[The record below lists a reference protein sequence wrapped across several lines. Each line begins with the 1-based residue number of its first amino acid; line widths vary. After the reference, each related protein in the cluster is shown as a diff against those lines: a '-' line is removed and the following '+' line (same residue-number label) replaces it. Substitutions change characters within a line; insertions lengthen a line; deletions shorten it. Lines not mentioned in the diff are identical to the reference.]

1 MRKLA
6 FFLVLLVLAIPC
18 SSEIITVDD
27 DGPAHFNTIQAAIN
41 VAKNCDTI
49 IVADG
54 TYTGNGN
61 RDIDFKG
68 KAITVRSANGP
79 EHCIIDCQGLGR
91 AFHFHSGEQ
100 ADSHLEGFTI
110 TNGYVKVGGGGI
122 YCTGSGPTL
131 MNCTLIGN
139 SVEMNGG
146 GLCGGN
152 PTVINCTFI
161 GNLEKS
167 GAGGGALNGG
177 SSSGMFFNC
186 VFEANTAS
194 SGGAI
199 YGSWSTFINCIITGN
214 TAYQDG
220 GGIACWGSNP
230 TLINCTIAGNHANR
244 DGGGI
249 YSGLHSSRPIITQC
263 TIIDNSA
270 NGRGGGLYCDDSYSL
285 IIGSI
290 LYGNSADEGNQLSAT
305 RHSILRI
312 SYSNIQGGQSDV
324 YPEYCTLNWGDGNI
338 DADPCFIDPE
348 NGDYRLAASSCCI
361 DAAAPYYYLFG
372 QHFADIKGDCRLAGQ
387 SLDMGSNEFGSSPD
401 RDADLL
407 SDIDEIP
414 YGSKPNNPDTD
425 GDGLLDGVETIRGTD
440 PTTADAPP
448 GIFIPAQCPAI
459 QQGLF
464 LAFPLETVTV
474 SPGIYYENV
483 DFQGKNLILQSI
495 APLNNET
502 VDATIIDAKGVDT
515 VIAFIGTENSSCVV
529 SGFTVTNGGFSGIG
543 SRNAARP
550 LGRDKGC
557 EAIIENNKIVNNFCY
572 SRGGNRGGGGIF
584 NCDGVIQNNMISN
597 NQASEDGGGIAGCDG
612 TIRNNIIS
620 NNTSGYRGGGISRCS
635 GLITGNIITGNYGGY
650 GAGGIYCDRRYSP
663 TITNCLIAGN
673 MTCGGNYGD
682 GGGIYLK
689 NHCDLTI
696 TNCTIVDNKA
706 RGNDGKGGGI
716 YCEYGTP
723 TLTNCILWGNTGLW
737 GKQLFI
743 TGRWANV
750 TVSYSN
756 VRGGVGSVYI
766 EEGSLNWAE
775 GNIDT
780 DPYFV
785 ETGYWDAN
793 DVWINGD
800 YRLRAGSPCI
810 DAGTDAG
817 VYEDIDGNIRPFDF
831 PGVDNNGEL
840 PDFDM
845 GAYEAIATMQGKLT
859 MLPRTINRSRQRE
872 TISAVMRLPESI
884 ITDDIDVDELL
895 VLFPGAIEAVSQS
908 IIPSGKPAQSN
919 VRIVAVFDKAESLS
933 GVPDNGDVELT
944 VVGRFNTGEY
954 FYSTDKIRIISPR
967 N

>member
-1 MRKLA
+1 MKKAILILSWLLLA
-6 FFLVLLVLAIPC
+6 T
-18 SSEIITVDD
+18 SSKAQMITVDD
-27 DGPAHFNTIQAAIN
+27 DGPAHFNNIQAAIDA
-41 VAKNCDTI
+41 AKDGDTV

-54 TYTGNGN
+54 TYTGYGN

-68 KAITVRSANGP
+68 KPITVRSTTGP
-79 EHCIIDCQGLGR
+79 ENCIIDCQGLGR

-100 ADSHLEGFTI
+100 ADSHLGGFTI

-122 YCTGSGPTL
+122 YCDGSGPTL

-139 SVEMNGG
+139 SAERSGG

-152 PTVINCTFI
+152 STVINCTFI
-161 GNLEKS
+161 ENSSKKYV
-167 GAGGGALNGG
+167 GGALLGG
-177 SSSGMFFNC
+177 SSSATFTNC
-186 VFEANTAS
+186 VFQGNSAHN
-194 SGGAI
+194 GGAI
-199 YGSWSTFINCIITGN
+199 YGSSSTFINCIITGN

-220 GGIACWGSNP
+220 GGIKCWGSTP
-230 TLINCTIAGNHANR
+230 TLINCTIAGNSAGR

-249 YSGLHSSRPIITQC
+249 YSGLSSSRPIITQC

-270 NGRGGGLYCDDSYSL
+270 DGRGGGLYCDDSYSL

-290 LYGNSADEGNQLSAT
+290 LYGNSADEGNQISAT

-324 YPEYCTLNWGDGNI
+324 YPAYCTLNWGDGNI

-414 YGSKPNNPDTD
+414 YGSNPDNPDTD

-448 GIFIPAQCPAI
+448 GIFIPAQYPAI

-464 LAFPLETVTV
+464 LAFPLEKVTV

-483 DFQGKNLILQSI
+483 DFQGKNLTLQSI

-502 VDATIIDAKGVDT
+502 VDATIIDGNGVDT
-515 VIAFIGTENSSCVV
+515 VIAFSGTENSNCILK
-529 SGFTVTNGGFSGIG
+529 GFTVTNGAFSGIG

-572 SRGGNRGGGGIF
+572 SRGGSRGGGGIF
-584 NCDGVIQNNMISN
+584 NCDGVIQNNIISN
-597 NQASEDGGGIAGCDG
+597 NQTSEAGGGIAGCEG

-673 MTCGGNYGD
+673 ITCGGNYGD

-706 RGNDGKGGGI
+706 QGNDGKGGGI
-716 YCEYGTP
+716 YCGYGTP
-723 TLTNCILWGNTGLW
+723 TLTNCILWGNTGRR
-737 GKQLFI
+737 GRQLFI

-750 TVSYSN
+750 TVSYSD
-756 VRGGVGSVYI
+756 VQGGAGAVHI
-766 EEGSLNWAE
+766 EEGSLNWGE

-785 ETGYWDAN
+785 EPGYWDAN
-793 DVWINGD
+793 GIWVDGD
-800 YRLRAGSPCI
+800 YRLWAGSPCI
-810 DAGTDAG
+810 DAGMDAAVHTDI
-817 VYEDIDGNIRPFDF
+817 EGNVRPFDF
-831 PGVDNNGEL
+831 PCVENNGEL

-845 GAYEAIATMQGKLT
+845 GAYEVVATTQADL
-859 MLPRTINRSRQRE
+859 LISPRKINRNARGQKILAQLS
-872 TISAVMRLPESI
+872 LPEPI
-884 ITDDIDVDELL
+884 VKDDIDIYESLL
-895 VLFPGAIEAVSQS
+895 LYPGSIEAGEQN
-908 IIPSGKPAQSN
+908 IIPLGSGAQSN
-919 VRIVAVFDKAESLS
+919 VKIHALFDTADLLAAMA
-933 GVPDNGDVELT
+933 DNGDIEVT
-944 VVGRFNTGEY
+944 IIGRFKTGQY
-954 FYSTDKIRIISPR
+954 FYSTDTVTIK
-967 N
+967 